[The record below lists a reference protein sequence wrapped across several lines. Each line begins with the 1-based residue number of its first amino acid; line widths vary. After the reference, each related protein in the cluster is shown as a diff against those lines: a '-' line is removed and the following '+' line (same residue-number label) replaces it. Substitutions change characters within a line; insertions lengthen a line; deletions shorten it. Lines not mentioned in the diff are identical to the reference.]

1 MVISLKH
8 FGKSIFNANIHGI
21 LFFHIGNITKVILN
35 QLFAYTFRIRA
46 NFFVMKLK
54 FQIFFSTEGIFEFPF
69 FLFLPIFFY

>member
-35 QLFAYTFRIRA
+35 QLFA
-46 NFFVMKLK
+46 VMKLK
-54 FQIFFSTEGIFEFPF
+54 FQIFFSTESIFEFPL

>member
-35 QLFAYTFRIRA
+35 QLFA
-46 NFFVMKLK
+46 VMKLK
-54 FQIFFSTEGIFEFPF
+54 FQIFFSTKGIFEFPL